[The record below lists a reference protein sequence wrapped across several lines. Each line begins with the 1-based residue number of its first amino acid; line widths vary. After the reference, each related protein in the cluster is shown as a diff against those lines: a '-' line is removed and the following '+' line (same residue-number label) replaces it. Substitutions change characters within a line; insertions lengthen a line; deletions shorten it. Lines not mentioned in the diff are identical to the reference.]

1 MTNEEKVIRVI
12 KIAQKAT
19 FVVKIMPF
27 AYALLFMACLIAYM
41 FTSDEV
47 QSILDTVFYISPITI
62 IFSLILS
69 KTFKLCKWHRLECV
83 LPLVSQ
89 ITVMID
95 LLYPLTEVAAKL
107 NVATII
113 TIFLLSL
120 INAYFVFWRTAPT
133 PPQQA

>member
-19 FVVKIMPF
+19 FVVKVTPF
-27 AYALLFMACLIAYM
+27 VYALLFMMCLIAYM

-47 QSILDTVFYISPITI
+47 QTILDTIFYVSPITI
-62 IFSLILS
+62 IFALILS

-83 LPLVSQ
+83 LPLLPQV
-89 ITVMID
+89 IVMID
-95 LLYPLTEVAAKL
+95 LFYPLTEIAAKL
-107 NVATII
+107 NVTTII